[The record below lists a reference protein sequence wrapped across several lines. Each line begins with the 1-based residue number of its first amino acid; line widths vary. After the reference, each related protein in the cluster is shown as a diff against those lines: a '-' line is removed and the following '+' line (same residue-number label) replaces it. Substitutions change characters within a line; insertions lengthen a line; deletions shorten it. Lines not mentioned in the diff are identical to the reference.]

1 MKSRS
6 TGDAHITM
14 VLVMEMPK
22 TRAGMPIL
30 LWCRCQ
36 LFQITRVL
44 LFSTV
49 PWPCFRD
56 VFTITE
62 GWASTGKEF
71 PAFNLIP
78 VLFVTL
84 NPLTRARTHVP
95 LERFLD
101 FRILT
106 KCVERIY
113 SYAVSVI

>member
-22 TRAGMPIL
+22 TRGCPYYSDVAAN
-30 LWCRCQ
+30 
-36 LFQITRVL
+36 FQITRVL

-62 GWASTGKEF
+62 GWVSTGKEF

-101 FRILT
+101 YRILT